1 MDCDEADNAGVKSID
16 ETSAVVNSV
25 ILDYY
30 KKFGRKRD
38 LEQFFS
44 LSSAESEVRDVTSL
58 FWRRMK
64 SQTDS
69 SDSGER
75 KSKSES
81 STELCRIS
89 IKCSLPEPCSSSQV
103 WSYYLLFVSTSSSKA
118 LKKVTIF
125 YKLSSHSFHSM
136 LYLDSCSYSDFLIS
150 TACKKLTYNLR
161 LTLYK
166 SK

>member
-1 MDCDEADNAGVKSID
+1 MECDGADNAGEKSI
-16 ETSAVVNSV
+16 ESSAVVNSV

-44 LSSAESEVRDVTSL
+44 LSSAETEVRDVTSL

-69 SDSGER
+69 DSSEK

-81 STELCRIS
+81 SAELCRIS
-89 IKCSLPEPCSSSQV
+89 IKCSLPAEPCSSQV
-103 WSYYLLFVSTSSSKA
+103 CYTFT
-118 LKKVTIF
+118 VT
-125 YKLSSHSFHSM
+125 L
-136 LYLDSCSYSDFLIS
+136 
-150 TACKKLTYNLR
+150 
-161 LTLYK
+161 
-166 SK
+166 